1 MTATDNTETVL
12 RFFENFNAGNAEA
25 AFALLDEQVV
35 WRVMGKPDRFPLAG
49 DYDKDG
55 IVRLLGTV
63 GQVMPNGVELTITS
77 STAQDD
83 RVVVEAESHG
93 VSAAGKVYDNRLI
106 YAFELRDS
114 KILHIREYFD
124 TIHANDVM
132 VVTD

>member
-1 MTATDNTETVL
+1 MNATDNTDVVL
-12 RFFENFNAGNAEA
+12 SFFENFNAGNAEA
-25 AFALLDEQVV
+25 AFALLDERVV

-49 DYDKDG
+49 DYGKDG
-55 IVRLLGTV
+55 IVQLLSAV
-63 GQVMPNGVELTITS
+63 GQVMPNGVELKITS

-106 YAFELRDS
+106 YAFELRDN